1 MCPRAHVC
9 PASVVDVIHSAE
21 SFHVAKATK
30 QPTLGTGRF
39 SQFLLRPALIV
50 DLCTNLAQ
58 ANARSAATSP
68 VTGCARRASCWTP
81 SIAARLASRSA
92 TSPPRMSPS
101 LAQRWCPSREY
112 SPRRR
117 RVSMAVPR
125 APERHQ
131 LHQPHP
137 SRRRG
142 SRRAPH
148 SIQMFTFVET
158 LRKLCTTQA
167 GTLTPANVK
176 QTSLLC
182 THSLIAVQV
191 CNEHGDV
198 ITGCLSAEPPCPRD
212 PSQLLGG
219 LQRRPAI
226 GNDANS
232 LLGCDHVPNLPT
244 LSESPH
250 THAVGHH

>member
-1 MCPRAHVC
+1 MCPRAHGC

-81 SIAARLASRSA
+81 SIAARLASPSA

-117 RVSMAVPR
+117 RVSMAVPQ
-125 APERHQ
+125 APVRHQ

-142 SRRAPH
+142 SRHAPH
-148 SIQMFTFVET
+148 SIQIHVHFFGNFAET
-158 LRKLCTTQA
+158 MHDA
-167 GTLTPANVK
+167 GWDPHPCECEANFSLMYTHLLPSK
-176 QTSLLC
+176 YATS
-182 THSLIAVQV
+182 TVMSSLVACRLSHRARAIRVSFWAA
-191 CNEHGDV
+191 CRGD
-198 ITGCLSAEPPCPRD
+198 LQSAMMPTASLVAIMSQICPR
-212 PSQLLGG
+212 
-219 LQRRPAI
+219 
-226 GNDANS
+226 
-232 LLGCDHVPNLPT
+232 
-244 LSESPH
+244 
-250 THAVGHH
+250 

>member
-101 LAQRWCPSREY
+101 LAQRWCASREY

-117 RVSMAVPR
+117 RVSMAVPQ
-125 APERHQ
+125 APVRHQ

-142 SRRAPH
+142 SRHAPH
-148 SIQMFTFVET
+148 SIQIHVHFLET

-182 THSLIAVQV
+182 TLTY
-191 CNEHGDV
+191 C
-198 ITGCLSAEPPCPRD
+198 R
-212 PSQLLGG
+212 PSM
-219 LQRRPAI
+219 QRAQ
-226 GNDANS
+226 
-232 LLGCDHVPNLPT
+232 
-244 LSESPH
+244 
-250 THAVGHH
+250 